1 MSSTRSNRS
10 TPTST
15 ILTTTTT
22 TKSVTKPTYPYQ
34 QSNFSDKE
42 SLAATKIQAGYR
54 GYCTRKKYGNLTL
67 NSSSHSTSSP
77 SSNRRLYASY
87 QLPLKNDYNDLENAA
102 TRIQAGYRGYLTRK
116 ALRDDNIHKYTPVK
130 NISYDNQGEKKLNYY
145 NTHNSIDD
153 IDDGKV
159 KAVTKI
165 QAGYRGYKT
174 RKSLA
179 PILQHHQHDTRQNL
193 ISNKENQNLSTTT
206 THLGHRSST
215 KLHDNAHSL
224 NDPELAATKIQA
236 TYRGYRTRRNLPK

>member
-1 MSSTRSNRS
+1 MSSSRSNRS

-15 ILTTTTT
+15 MLTTTTT
-22 TKSVTKPTYPYQ
+22 TSVTKPTYPYQ
-34 QSNFSDKE
+34 QSNLLDKE

-67 NSSSHSTSSP
+67 NSSSRSTSSP
-77 SSNRRLYASY
+77 SSNRGLYASH
-87 QLPLKNDYNDLENAA
+87 QSPLRNDYNDLENAA
-102 TRIQAGYRGYLTRK
+102 TRIQASYRGYLTRK

-130 NISYDNQGEKKLNYY
+130 NISYDNQGEKKLNHY
-145 NTHNSIDD
+145 NICDSIDY

-193 ISNKENQNLSTTT
+193 ISNKENQNLLTTAT
-206 THLGHRSST
+206 THSGYKSST
-215 KLHDNAHSL
+215 KSHDNAYSL
-224 NDPELAATKIQA
+224 YDPELAATKIQA
-236 TYRGYRTRRNLPK
+236 TYRGYRTRRHLSK